1 MKRELWYL
9 IQNYLTLD
17 KICEVLSFIGLIYF
31 VVKKFILRKAPVPS
45 SALGHV
51 PKELLDECI
60 ALLKKQEKEDYG
72 VYHVPEGLMDDLK
85 ADMSDEETLK
95 ELLCD
100 ICAHMGIN
108 GDFIRLELWNT
119 PVPDRAGQIAT
130 DLAFT
135 TISLEMQPYY
145 TLDSVIAVLAHEA
158 THLHLYYKGIKMK
171 DTWENEVLTDT
182 AAVFCGFGEYIYRG
196 YAVFQGEMALS
207 YRKVGYIKQKDVKY
221 IMDVLTEGEAKQY
234 EDWNGI

>member
-1 MKRELWYL
+1 MIWS
-9 IQNYLTLD
+9 YLTFD
-17 KICEVLSFIGLIYF
+17 NICRALTVVGLIYF
-31 VVKKFILRKAPVPS
+31 VVKKYLLKTAPVPK
-45 SALGHV
+45 SALGYV
-51 PKELLDECI
+51 PKELLDRCI
-60 ALLKKQEKEDYG
+60 ALLDRQEKEDYG
-72 VYHVPEGLMDDLK
+72 IYHVPEALMERLK
-85 ADMSDEETLK
+85 ADMSDQETLK

-108 GDFIRLELWNT
+108 GDFIQLVLWNT
-119 PVPDRAGQIAT
+119 PTPDRAGQIST

-158 THLHLYYKGIKMK
+158 THLHLYYKGIRMN

-196 YAVFQGEMALS
+196 YAVFQGQMALS
-207 YRKVGYIKQKDVKY
+207 YRKVGYIKQQDVTY
-221 IMDVLTEGEAKQY
+221 ILDVLAKR
-234 EDWNGI
+234 EV